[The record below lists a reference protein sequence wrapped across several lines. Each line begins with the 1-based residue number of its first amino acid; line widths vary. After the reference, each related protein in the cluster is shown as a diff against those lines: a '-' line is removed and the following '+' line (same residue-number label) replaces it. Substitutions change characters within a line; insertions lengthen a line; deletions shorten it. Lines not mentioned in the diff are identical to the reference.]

1 MKKYFKIILVSLIIL
16 LFIVLIAYF
25 VFFKQDLKF
34 YFSENSTPNITH
46 EISIKGNKININSIT
61 CGALDGENSC
71 NEEKQTLSYSN
82 ETIAVIKDLIQN
94 KLKLD
99 EDNKVLYRNQNELLV
114 LISITWGEDEF
125 IKMYEEYID

>member
-25 VFFKQDLKF
+25 VFFKPDLKF
-34 YFSENSTPNITH
+34 YFSENSAPNITH

-61 CGALDGENSC
+61 CGVLDGENSC

-99 EDNKVLYRNQNELLV
+99 EDNKVLYQN
-114 LISITWGEDEF
+114 I
-125 IKMYEEYID
+125 

>member
-1 MKKYFKIILVSLIIL
+1 MKKYWKVILAILIVL
-16 LFIVLIAYF
+16 LLIVLITYLA
-25 VFFKQDLKF
+25 FFKTDLKF
-34 YFSENSTPNITH
+34 SFSENTAPNRTH

-99 EDNKVLYRNQNELLV
+99 EDNKVLYQNQNELLV
-114 LISITWGEDEF
+114 LISITWGEDKF
-125 IKMYEEYID
+125 IETYEEYID